1 MISPVVYYMS
11 LSREGADS
19 NKPLRFKFEL
29 PRQKNTY
36 KYNLHHLRPSTPIF
50 LCMQCIECL
59 NFAWQINELN

>member
-29 PRQKNTY
+29 PRQKNTD
-36 KYNLHHLRPSTPIF
+36 NTLLI
-50 LCMQCIECL
+50 
-59 NFAWQINELN
+59 

>member
-36 KYNLHHLRPSTPIF
+36 NTLTNIIYITLDLQPVFFYACNV
-50 LCMQCIECL
+50 L
-59 NFAWQINELN
+59 NVLFFPGR